1 MKLGKISSAIRIVI
15 SILILCM
22 IENDMI
28 VTKYNLAIIILCFI
42 VLVLD
47 TCYLVIRLSI
57 KE

>member
-1 MKLGKISSAIRIVI
+1 MKLEKISSAIRIVI

-57 KE
+57 EE

>member
-47 TCYLVIRLSI
+47 TCYLAIRLSI
-57 KE
+57 EK